1 MIKTAVGRGSISA
14 LRFQEKPPGNAADL
28 LRNDPEPTAAYH
40 HLLER
45 SIAYMSASISH
56 CWLCEPHTR
65 RDVEEYLAAT
75 EELSRGYR

>member
-1 MIKTAVGRGSISA
+1 MIKTAIGRGSISA
-14 LRFQEKPPGNAADL
+14 LHFQEKPPGNAVDL

-56 CWLCEPHTR
+56 CWLCEPRTR

-75 EELSRGYR
+75 EEFSKGCR